1 MSLAECKE
9 GERVEFK
16 AGRSSNGVT
25 IAKYDFAKTGHAT
38 ANYHHG

>member
-16 AGRSSNGVT
+16 TGRSNGVT
-25 IAKYDFAKTGHAT
+25 IANYDFAKTGHAIT
-38 ANYHHG
+38 NYHHG